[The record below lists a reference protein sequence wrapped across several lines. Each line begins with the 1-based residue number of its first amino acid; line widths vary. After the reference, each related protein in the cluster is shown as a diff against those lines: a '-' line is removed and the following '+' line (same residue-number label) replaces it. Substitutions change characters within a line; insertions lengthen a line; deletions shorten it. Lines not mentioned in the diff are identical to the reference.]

1 MTTVRRYPSRDMVR
15 LRAEELA
22 AINARR
28 VRRVDS
34 AVDVL
39 LAVLLAIGGA
49 VLLVHFGAAEGLW

>member
-39 LAVLLAIGGA
+39 LAVLLAIA
-49 VLLVHFGAAEGLW
+49 CAMALVHWWAA

>member
-1 MTTVRRYPSRDMVR
+1 MTARRYPSRDMIR
-15 LRAEELA
+15 LQAEELA

-39 LAVLLAIGGA
+39 LAVLLAIA
-49 VLLVHFGAAEGLW
+49 CAMALVHWWSA

>member
-1 MTTVRRYPSRDMVR
+1 MTARRYPSRDMIR
-15 LRAEELA
+15 LQAEELA

-39 LAVLLAIGGA
+39 LAVVLGICCAMLLAHA
-49 VLLVHFGAAEGLW
+49 FAAEGLW